1 MERLT
6 DAIQWKEDGIGGWA
20 QVPVVAAGLAIAEAP
35 GIGGV
40 GAGGLSPWVGGKKA
54 GAEAGAFL

>member
-1 MERLT
+1 LR
-6 DAIQWKEDGIGGWA
+6 KEDGIGGWA

-40 GAGGLSPWVGGKKA
+40 GAGGLSPWVRGKKA